1 MPPLLSLVYVST
13 ARSRLRE
20 TELEHLLSLCRERNQ
35 QNAVTG
41 VLLYSDGNFMQYLEG
56 PDTSVRQTYQRI
68 CVDPLHGN
76 LVELLLEP
84 INERVF
90 STWAMGFA
98 QPTVSMLLA
107 LSNARWKH
115 MGVDTSASADAPPGM
130 QLLRNFWQ
138 TANR

>member
-13 ARSRLRE
+13 ARTRLRE
-20 TELEHLLSLCRERNQ
+20 TELEQLLSLCRACNQ

-41 VLLYSDGNFMQYLEG
+41 VLLYNDGNFMQYLEG
-56 PDTSVRQTYQRI
+56 PDTAVRQIYQRI
-68 CVDPLHGN
+68 CADPRHGQ
-76 LVELLLEP
+76 LIELMLEP
-84 INERVF
+84 ITERVF

-115 MGVDTSASADAPPGM
+115 MGVDASASADAPPGV

-138 TANR
+138 TANL